1 MERNSDSHKNLADG
15 PGLLEAAELG
25 QKRHTFSA
33 EQKELIIAQLKEA
46 LSKRPEIRF
55 AFLHGSF
62 IEALPCRDI
71 DIGIYFDPKLD
82 REAIFDLALS
92 LSVELTALLHIPVDV
107 HALNLAGNGF
117 CYHATQGRLLVSK
130 DDEETYDFIEKT
142 WLAYMDFQPLARQIL
157 RDLV

>member
-1 MERNSDSHKNLADG
+1 MERNSDYHKNLADG
-15 PGLLEAAELG
+15 PELLEAAELG

-33 EQKELIIAQLKEA
+33 GQKELITAQLKEV

-62 IEALPCRDI
+62 TEDLPCRDI

-82 REAIFDLALS
+82 PKTIFDLALS
-92 LSVELTALLHIPVDV
+92 LSVELTALLRLPVDV

-117 CYHATQGRLLVSK
+117 CYHATQGRLLVSR
-130 DDEETYDFIEKT
+130 DDEETYGFVEKT
-142 WLAYMDFQPLARQIL
+142 WLLHMDFQPLARQIL
-157 RDLV
+157 RDLL